1 MIILSISD
9 KVEGILFDVKTH
21 QRFADVDLVLGCGD
35 LPYYYLEFLVD
46 SLNIPVMFVRGNHDA
61 VVEYSENG
69 DRTEPNGAINLHHRV
84 IRHQGLIIAGIEGSM
99 RYRAGPHQ
107 YTQAQMW
114 WMVLTMM
121 PALLWNRLV
130 HHRWLDILISHSPPW
145 GINDQPDRAH
155 RGFKALRWLLEVC
168 KPAYH
173 FHGHV
178 HVNSST
184 KKVET
189 RYAQTAVVNTYG
201 YHKTMVDVEVIISR
215 EKKESN
221 NGK

>member
-1 MIILSISD
+1 MIILSVSD
-9 KVEGILFDVKTH
+9 KVEDLLFDVKTH

-35 LPYYYLEFLVD
+35 LPYYYLEFMVD
-46 SLNIPVMFVRGNHDA
+46 SLNVPVMFVRGNHA
-61 VVEYSENG
+61 AAVEYSENG
-69 DRTEPNGAINLHHRV
+69 DRTKPHGAINLHCRV
-84 IRHQGLIIAGIEGSM
+84 IRHQGLIIAGFEGSI
-99 RYRAGPHQ
+99 RYRPGSYQ

-114 WMVLTMM
+114 WMVLAMM
-121 PALLWNRLV
+121 PVLLWNRLV

-155 RGFKALRWLLEVC
+155 QGFKALRWLLEFC
-168 KPAYH
+168 KPTYH

-189 RYAQTAVVNTYG
+189 RYEQTTIVNTYG
-201 YHKTMVDVEVIISR
+201 YRKTMIDVELIISR
-215 EKKESN
+215 GKKEGS

>member
-9 KVEGILFDVKTH
+9 KVEDILFDVKTH

-46 SLNIPVMFVRGNHDA
+46 SLNIPVMFVRGNHA
-61 VVEYSENG
+61 AAVEYSENG
-69 DRTEPNGAINLHHRV
+69 DRTKPNGAINLHHRV
-84 IRHQGLIIAGIEGSM
+84 IRHQGLIIAGFEGSV
-99 RYRAGPHQ
+99 RYRSGFYQ

-114 WMVLTMM
+114 WMVLAMM
-121 PALLWNRLV
+121 PVLLWNRLV

-145 GINDQPDRAH
+145 GINDQSDRAH
-155 RGFKALRWLLEVC
+155 QGFKALRWLLEVC

-184 KKVET
+184 KIVET
-189 RYAQTAVVNTYG
+189 LHAQTAVVNTYG
-201 YHKTMVDVEVIISR
+201 YRKTTIDVKVIISR
-215 EKKESN
+215 GKKESN

>member
-9 KVEGILFDVKTH
+9 KVEGVLFDVKTH

-84 IRHQGLIIAGIEGSM
+84 IRHQGLIIAGIEGSI
-99 RYRAGPHQ
+99 RYRAGPYQ

-121 PALLWNRLV
+121 PVLLWNRLV

-145 GINDQPDRAH
+145 GINDQPDHAH